1 MGVDHQ
7 KNVIYKQKFMITCI
21 KSSLNKSGELC
32 SIYKIEPLEI
42 GHGITIGNALRR
54 TLLSQIPG
62 LGINLV
68 KIYGV
73 TNEYIN
79 LSFLR
84 EDTLEIISN
93 LKKVVLKK
101 TKDFNY
107 SHTKGFICVK
117 GPKSVAASS
126 INFYNNNLSI
136 VNPSQ
141 YICTL
146 NQNFTLYIEL
156 YINESY
162 GYKNIKSHRSISYN
176 EKLHSFIQLDT
187 LYNPIKRVNYKI
199 ALLND
204 NKGFLKESIIFEI
217 LTNGSISPRES
228 LAKTV
233 NILLD
238 TFYPLLYN
246 Y

>member
-1 MGVDHQ
+1 
-7 KNVIYKQKFMITCI
+7 MITCI
-21 KSSLNKSGELC
+21 KNSLNKSGELC
-32 SIYKIEPLEI
+32 SVYKIQPLEI

-68 KIYGV
+68 KIYGA
-73 TNEYIN
+73 TSEYIN

-84 EDTLEIISN
+84 EDTLEVVSN
-93 LKKVVLKK
+93 LKKIVLKK
-101 TKDFNY
+101 TKELNY

-117 GPKSVAASS
+117 GPKNVTASS
-126 INFYNNNLSI
+126 INFYDNNLNI

-146 NQNFTLYIEL
+146 SQDFTLYIEL

-162 GYKNIKSHRSISYN
+162 GYKNLKNYKSISYS
-176 EKLHSFIQLDT
+176 EKLHSLIQLDT
-187 LYNPIKRVNYKI
+187 LYNPIKRVNYKV

-204 NKGFLKESIIFEI
+204 SKGFLKESIILEI
-217 LTNGSISPRES
+217 LTNGSVSPLGS
-228 LAKTV
+228 LGKAV
-233 NILLD
+233 NVLLD